1 MDFKEQIQYNINDV
15 LSMGAVVVMLLIEMQ
30 CKDWEHNRVNAGIIE
45 LCHKSFPDEEIK
57 LYAETEHIRELSAL
71 LDGGNN
77 YLSSI
82 EINFGDW
89 RSDCIKC
96 CDKYVTLLDRIIV
109 GEPEEKNIIL
119 LSCNKGIIKTAAD
132 ISKKYTNK
140 NFYITMHA
148 ALEETVHVYH
158 SGIGKRFCRFLS
170 GVKNRLKGK
179 KSEYMPTMTDCINEC
194 VAPNCYFLLYA
205 PKYKEYLADKFY
217 DGILDRF
224 VFLHHPL
231 YEPAICNK
239 PENKKLIIG
248 IYGQAVNQ
256 NAYDII
262 NCYNEKHD
270 NGNVRFK
277 VMAKKDNIVLNL
289 KNVDR
294 LFQQDY
300 ISNEELEHAR
310 QGFDYVMI
318 PYDHNQY
325 KVTASGILCDAIS
338 EEIPV
343 LMLDSPLLD
352 YYSQYGIGILE
363 KSVDEMAA
371 RIAELSQNNTVFDR
385 YRDSE
390 HRLKVTVLQE
400 NIRIFRELI
409 G

>member
-1 MDFKEQIQYNINDV
+1 
-15 LSMGAVVVMLLIEMQ
+15 MLLIEMQ

-45 LCHKSFPDEEIK
+45 LCHKSFPDEKIK

-71 LDGGNN
+71 LDGENN

-89 RSDCIKC
+89 RYDCVKC
-96 CDKYVTLLDRIIV
+96 CDKYATLLESIIV

-119 LSCNKGIIKTAAD
+119 LSCNKGIIKAVAK
-132 ISKKYTNK
+132 ISNNYANR

-148 ALEETVHVYH
+148 ALEETVQAYY
-158 SGIGKRFCRFLS
+158 SGIKKRFCCFLS
-170 GVKNRLKGK
+170 GVKNKLKGK
-179 KSEYMPTMTDCINEC
+179 RAGYVPTMADCINEC
-194 VAPNCYFLLYA
+194 VASNCYFLLYA

-231 YEPAICNK
+231 YEPAACNK
-239 PENKKLIIG
+239 PENEKLIIG

-262 NCYNEKHD
+262 NCYNEKYD
-270 NGNVRFK
+270 DGNVRFK
-277 VMAKKDNIVLNL
+277 VMAKKDNIVLSL
-289 KNVDR
+289 KNVER
-294 LFQQDY
+294 LFEQDY

-310 QGFDYVMI
+310 QEFDYVMI

-325 KVTASGILCDAIS
+325 KVTASGILCDVIS

-352 YYSQYGIGILE
+352 YYCQYGIGILE
-363 KSVDEMAA
+363 KSVDKMAA
-371 RIAELSQNNTVFDR
+371 RIAKLSQNNVVSDR
-385 YRDSE
+385 YREAE